1 MVLKYGVLKKHKEI
15 EAVQL
20 KFCKY
25 VLGVGS
31 QTPNVS
37 GLGECGRFPFF
48 IIYYTRCIKYWLKL
62 VSMEAP
68 ELT

>member
-1 MVLKYGVLKKHKEI
+1 MGFQKGNEI

-31 QTPNVS
+31 QTPNIVV
-37 GLGECGRFPFF
+37 LGECGRFPLF
-48 IIYYTRCIKYWLKL
+48 IVYYAKCINYWLKL
-62 VSMEAP
+62 GSLEAP
-68 ELT
+68 ELTKSC